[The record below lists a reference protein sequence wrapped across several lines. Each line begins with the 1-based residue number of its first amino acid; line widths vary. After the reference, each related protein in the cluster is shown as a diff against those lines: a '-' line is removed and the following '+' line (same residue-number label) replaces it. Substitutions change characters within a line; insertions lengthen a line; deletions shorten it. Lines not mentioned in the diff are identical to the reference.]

1 MDFIKSHNSFKSILE
16 NAEFSK
22 NAVLNYLAKNP
33 EVYKEA
39 MDIVLYGE
47 HPYAWRAGWVM
58 GNYFEQ
64 NDKRLNPYIDTIIE
78 MVENSNP
85 DGLQRELLRL
95 LLLSEFD
102 EEKAGRIVDICL
114 SIWESTKK
122 QASPRIIALKI
133 LVKYSDKYTDLKPEL
148 IALTEVDGFVNRS
161 GAARS
166 TQIIRNKL
174 IEVII

>member
-1 MDFIKSHNSFKSILE
+1 MG

-22 NAVLNYLAKNP
+22 DSVLNYLDKNP
-33 EVYKEA
+33 EAYKEA
-39 MDIVLYGE
+39 MELMLYGE

-58 GNYFEQ
+58 GNFFKQ
-64 NDKRLNPYIDTIIE
+64 NDKRLVPYIDTIIDK
-78 MVENSNP
+78 VEKSKP

-95 LLLSEFD
+95 ILLSEFD

-122 QASPRIIALKI
+122 QASPRMVALKI
-133 LVKYSDKYTDLKPEL
+133 LVQYSDRYTDLKPEL
-148 IALTEVDGFVNRS
+148 VALTEIDGFIDRS

-174 IEVII
+174 IKDCKRLQININNY